1 MRRGTFSA
9 VHTKMPLQVD
19 ERYDE
24 SHTTLAT
31 YVKLASTSLGVVL
44 SQPLNYHAVRRL
56 VQVTEDE
63 ELEAN
68 EESEDALAE
77 LLVEAAHELRFEE
90 EVGARVVEVDAAAS
104 VAALFDPECST
115 AKAYKPLL
123 FLAIDVRSPAGSG
136 RGESRSDGSRGG
148 GGDGARICGLAT
160 VCDWV
165 RDATLGTERWTQQEL
180 AKAGAPRLDSS
191 WLLIDAIASRQRGC
205 GVLLAVQV
213 YLMATRSRKHSG
225 VVALAVTKSGRD
237 LFAKL
242 GFSTHTY
249 RASGQSIAL
258 CYARSGAL
266 SLQRIR
272 RRLSFS
278 GEQVLLDS
286 LCWREGYTHR
296 TSGKVYARC

>member
-1 MRRGTFSA
+1 
-9 VHTKMPLQVD
+9 MPLQVD
-19 ERYDE
+19 DRYDQ
-24 SHTTLAT
+24 HHKNLTT

-44 SQPLNYHAVRRL
+44 SQPLHYHAVRRL
-56 VQVTEDE
+56 IHVTEGD

-77 LLVEAAHELRFEE
+77 LLVEAAHGLHFEE

-123 FLAIDVRSPAGSG
+123 FLAIDVRSPAGVQ
-136 RGESRSDGSRGG
+136 GESGGDSRKDGARKD
-148 GGDGARICGLAT
+148 GDGARICGLAT
-160 VCDWV
+160 VCEWV
-165 RDATLGTERWTQQEL
+165 RDATLGTERWTKPEL

-191 WLLIDAIASRQRGC
+191 WLLIDVIASRHRGC

-213 YLMATRSRKHSG
+213 YLMVTRSRKHSG
-225 VVALAVTKSGRD
+225 VVALAVTKAGRD
-237 LFAKL
+237 MFAKL

-249 RASGQSIAL
+249 RASGQSITL
-258 CYARSGAL
+258 CYARAGTL

-278 GEQVLLDS
+278 GDQVLLDS
-286 LCWREGYTHR
+286 LCWREGYTSR
-296 TSGKVYARC
+296 TSGSSGKVYSRC

>member
-1 MRRGTFSA
+1 
-9 VHTKMPLQVD
+9 MPLQVD
-19 ERYDE
+19 DRYDQ
-24 SHTTLAT
+24 HHKNLTT

-56 VQVTEDE
+56 IHVTEGD

-90 EVGARVVEVDAAAS
+90 EVGQRVVEVDAAAS

-123 FLAIDVRSPAGSG
+123 FLAIDVRSPAGVQ
-136 RGESRSDGSRGG
+136 GESGGDSRKDGARKDGARKD
-148 GGDGARICGLAT
+148 GDGARICGLAT
-160 VCDWV
+160 VCEWV
-165 RDATLGTERWTQQEL
+165 RDATLGTERWTKQEL

-191 WLLIDAIASRQRGC
+191 WLLIDVIASRHRGC

-213 YLMATRSRKHSG
+213 YLMVTRSRKHSG
-225 VVALAVTKSGRD
+225 VVALAVTKAGRD
-237 LFAKL
+237 MFAKL

-249 RASGQSIAL
+249 RASGQSITL
-258 CYARSGAL
+258 CYARAGTL

-278 GEQVLLDS
+278 GDQVLLDS
-286 LCWREGYTHR
+286 LCWREGYTSR
-296 TSGKVYARC
+296 TSGSSGKVYSRC

>member
-1 MRRGTFSA
+1 
-9 VHTKMPLQVD
+9 MPLQVD
-19 ERYDE
+19 DRYDQ
-24 SHTTLAT
+24 HHKTLTT
-31 YVKLASTSLGVVL
+31 YMKLASTSLGVVL

-56 VQVTEDE
+56 IHVTEGD

-77 LLVEAAHELRFEE
+77 LLVEAAHGLHFEE

-123 FLAIDVRSPAGSG
+123 FLAIDVRSPAGVQ
-136 RGESRSDGSRGG
+136 GESGGDSRKDGARKDGARKDG
-148 GGDGARICGLAT
+148 ARKDGDGARICGLAT
-160 VCDWV
+160 VCEWV
-165 RDATLGTERWTQQEL
+165 RDATLGTERWTKQEL

-191 WLLIDAIASRQRGC
+191 WLLIDVIASRHRGC

-213 YLMATRSRKHSG
+213 YLMVTRSRKHSG
-225 VVALAVTKSGRD
+225 VVALAVTKAGRD
-237 LFAKL
+237 MFAKL

-249 RASGQSIAL
+249 RASGQSITL
-258 CYARSGAL
+258 CYARAGTL

-286 LCWREGYTHR
+286 LCWREGYTSR
-296 TSGKVYARC
+296 TSGKVYSRC

>member
-1 MRRGTFSA
+1 
-9 VHTKMPLQVD
+9 MPLQVD

-24 SHTTLAT
+24 SHKTLAT

-123 FLAIDVRSPAGSG
+123 FLAIDVRSGGSDG
-136 RGESRSDGSRGG
+136 SRSGGSRGG
-148 GGDGARICGLAT
+148 GGGGARICGLAT
-160 VCDWV
+160 VCDRV

-249 RASGQSIAL
+249 RASGQSITL

-278 GEQVLLDS
+278 GDQVLLDS